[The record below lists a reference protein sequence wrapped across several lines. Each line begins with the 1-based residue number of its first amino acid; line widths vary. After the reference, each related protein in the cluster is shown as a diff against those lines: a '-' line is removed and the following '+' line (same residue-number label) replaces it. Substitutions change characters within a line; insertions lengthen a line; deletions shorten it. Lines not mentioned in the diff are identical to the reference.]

1 VRVADNGR
9 GISEDVRLHGRPGH
23 FGLRGMATHAQR
35 IGATL
40 RITSAPEAGHN
51 GDAAGADPKD
61 RLELLVAQAHLMR
74 RKSLDPTKDEREGM
88 VTVLIADDHPMVREG
103 VAGLL
108 TRHQISVVGLAATG
122 RQALEMYMELRPAV
136 MLLDL
141 RLPDQSGFEVL
152 RAVLKTD
159 PEARIL
165 ILTSAQGDASIYTAI
180 HLGAR
185 GYLLKGIDGATLA
198 AQVRHVAAGGRS
210 LSEESVGK
218 LTRYIAAEKL
228 SEREIE
234 VLGLVSQGKSNKEI
248 ADLLVVSEDTV
259 KMHLKHIFRKLH
271 ANDRTQAVVIAIQQG
286 LLEA

>member
-1 VRVADNGR
+1 
-9 GISEDVRLHGRPGH
+9 
-23 FGLRGMATHAQR
+23 
-35 IGATL
+35 
-40 RITSAPEAGHN
+40 
-51 GDAAGADPKD
+51 
-61 RLELLVAQAHLMR
+61 MR
-74 RKSLDPTKDEREGM
+74 RKSLDPTKDAREGM

-108 TRHQISVVGLAATG
+108 TRHQISVVGLAANG
-122 RQALEMYMELRPAV
+122 RQALEMYMELRPEV

-165 ILTSAQGDASIYTAI
+165 ILTSSQGDASIYKAI

-198 AQVRHVAAGGRS
+198 AQVLHVAAGGRS

-218 LTRYIAAEKL
+218 LTRYIGAEKL
-228 SEREIE
+228 SGREIE
-234 VLGLVSQGKSNKEI
+234 VLGLVSQGKRNKEI
-248 ADLLVVSEDTV
+248 ADLLIVSEDTV